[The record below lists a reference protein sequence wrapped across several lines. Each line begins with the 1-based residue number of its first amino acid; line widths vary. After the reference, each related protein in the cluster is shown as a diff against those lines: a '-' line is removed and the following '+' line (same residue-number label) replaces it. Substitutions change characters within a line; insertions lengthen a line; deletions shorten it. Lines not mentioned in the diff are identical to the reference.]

1 MVILIDP
8 SDEQLFVLMK
18 AISDSGYEDIEEEH
32 TLLMKLIEQKGR
44 KIQID
49 YQGEN
54 DIRISF
60 PKKKKLGIF

>member
-8 SDEQLFVLMK
+8 SDEQLYHLMK
-18 AISDSGYEDIEEEH
+18 AIADSGYENVETEH
-32 TLLMKLIEQKGR
+32 SILMKLIEQKGR

-54 DIRISF
+54 DIHISF